1 MNEYLSV
8 TNSNSYILQTIDK
21 QYLVS
26 MHKRLLAVIR
36 PKLTKQ
42 IDDAIQEH
50 NLPNKLAEL
59 DKIVAETP
67 HPLSHKAW
75 RPSSAGSDLCVSA
88 HDLKVTMAEKEE
100 LATMLN
106 QLNGEVEVL
115 EQMITEENVRMEKN
129 KEIIKKNSRLMNF
142 KDM

>member
-1 MNEYLSV
+1 
-8 TNSNSYILQTIDK
+8 
-21 QYLVS
+21 
-26 MHKRLLAVIR
+26 MHKRFLAVVK

-50 NLPNKLAEL
+50 DLPKKLAEL

-67 HPLSHKAW
+67 HAHSHKAW
-75 RPSSAGSDLCVSA
+75 RPSSAGTNLSVSA
-88 HDLKVTMAEKEE
+88 HDLKVTLAEKEE

-106 QLNGEVEVL
+106 QLNGEVEEL
-115 EQMITEENVRMEKN
+115 EQMISEENVRMEKN
-129 KEIIKKNSRLMNF
+129 KEIIKKNERLMNF